1 MNQNR
6 NPYQGQY
13 PYQNPNQ
20 NAYPEQYDDYQQPAY
35 QNDGYQEQPAYP
47 VQNDYQQTAYQND
60 GYQEQTAYPV
70 QDDYQQTAYQN
81 DGYQEQSA
89 YPVQNDYQQPA
100 YQNDG
105 YQEQPAYPV
114 QDNYQQTAYQ
124 NDGYQEQPAY
134 PVQDDYQQPTY
145 PTRPAPRRRPRT
157 VPQRNWSA
165 ESEHSVQQ
173 ARPAQRNWSAESE
186 QPVQQARSAQR
197 NWSAEP
203 EQPVQQARPAQRNW
217 SAKPEQSVQQ
227 ARPAQRNWSAEPE
240 HSEPS
245 APSAPSVTTVSSADT
260 VQEQTTIPPKIT
272 GEIVISAKNIHKT
285 FGKGETAQVV
295 LDGANLDIEKGSFVS
310 LMGESGTGKSTL
322 LYLIGGL
329 DRDFTGDI
337 FVSGKNI
344 ANLSDNQLSEIRCKK
359 MGFVFQFY
367 NLAANLTI
375 EDNILLPL
383 EMSGRKMADYREKYK
398 EILEITGLENKVKS
412 YPSQLSGGQQQ
423 RAAIARAVLGDPEII
438 LADEPTGNLDAA
450 SGAEIMELFSR
461 LNKERGVTILQV
473 THSAEAASYS
483 SRIVTLKNRIITG

>member
-35 QNDGYQEQPAYP
+35 QNDGYQEQ
-47 VQNDYQQTAYQND
+47 
-60 GYQEQTAYPV
+60 
-70 QDDYQQTAYQN
+70 
-81 DGYQEQSA
+81 S
-89 YPVQNDYQQPA
+89 
-100 YQNDG
+100 
-105 YQEQPAYPV
+105 
-114 QDNYQQTAYQ
+114 
-124 NDGYQEQPAY
+124 AY

-165 ESEHSVQQ
+165 E
-173 ARPAQRNWSAESE
+173 
-186 QPVQQARSAQR
+186 
-197 NWSAEP
+197 
-203 EQPVQQARPAQRNW
+203 
-217 SAKPEQSVQQ
+217 
-227 ARPAQRNWSAEPE
+227 PE

-245 APSAPSVTTVSSADT
+245 APSAPSVSSADT
-260 VQEQTTIPPKIT
+260 VQESTTTPPKIT

>member
-6 NPYQGQY
+6 NPYHGQY

-47 VQNDYQQTAYQND
+47 VQ
-60 GYQEQTAYPV
+60 
-70 QDDYQQTAYQN
+70 DDYQQTAY
-81 DGYQEQSA
+81 
-89 YPVQNDYQQPA
+89 
-100 YQNDG
+100 
-105 YQEQPAYPV
+105 
-114 QDNYQQTAYQ
+114 
-124 NDGYQEQPAY
+124 
-134 PVQDDYQQPTY
+134 PTQ
-145 PTRPAPRRRPRT
+145 PAPRRRPRT
-157 VPQRNWSA
+157 AP
-165 ESEHSVQQ
+165 
-173 ARPAQRNWSAESE
+173 
-186 QPVQQARSAQR
+186 QR

-203 EQPVQQARPAQRNW
+203 EH
-217 SAKPEQSVQQ
+217 SVQQ

-245 APSAPSVTTVSSADT
+245 APSAPSVSSADT
-260 VQEQTTIPPKIT
+260 VQESTTTPPKIT